1 MSVTDSPNC
10 PTIISADASNTG
22 LGVVLFQVQDDGQH
36 CPVCYASISLS
47 DTEKHYAI
55 VEKQALVTTRAGER
69 FSDYV
74 LGIPFSLETDHKPL
88 TVLLNTSEFSKM
100 PVHILS
106 FHPRLMRYNY

>member
-1 MSVTDSPNC
+1 M
-10 PTIISADASNTG
+10 
-22 LGVVLFQVQDDGQH
+22 VLFQVQDDGQH
-36 CPVCYASISLS
+36 CPVCYASRSLS
-47 DTEKHYAI
+47 DTEKH
-55 VEKQALVTTRAGER
+55 LVTTRAGER

-100 PVHILS
+100 PLHILS